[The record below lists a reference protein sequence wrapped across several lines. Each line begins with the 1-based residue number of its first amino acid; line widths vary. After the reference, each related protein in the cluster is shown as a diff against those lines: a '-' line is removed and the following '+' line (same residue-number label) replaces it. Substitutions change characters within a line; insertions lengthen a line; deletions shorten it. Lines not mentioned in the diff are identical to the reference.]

1 MNNNQVVIKDRNNR
15 VCSKMK
21 INENAKS
28 NNVPSEKMRTK
39 TNFPVKYEINNLLND
54 E

>member
-1 MNNNQVVIKDRNNR
+1 MEIKMNNNQVVIKDRNNR

-28 NNVPSEKMRTK
+28 NNVPSEKTRTK
-39 TNFPVKYEINNLLND
+39 TNFSAKY
-54 E
+54 